1 MKRDYSLDFLRIV
14 ACILVIVIHVANVYC
29 RAYTNIDSV
38 NYIGA
43 IIFNTIARVSVP
55 IFFMISGALL
65 IKPSEFNIKKYLQ
78 RIWRL
83 LFALIAWNFIYFL
96 FNKYYLGN
104 DLNFYDSFIESFVE
118 PTKRHLWFMYAIIG
132 IYIILPFVQNMCKNL
147 SKQEE
152 NLFMGLWL
160 FFVGVVYIIKLELK
174 LEINYLIPIIQGTYY
189 LGYFVVGSILYR
201 RIKEKKLDNKWHKF
215 LILLSIM
222 CYVITIVGS
231 CYLSFKHDK
240 YYNLLLGYRSIYY
253 MLSSISIYLLFI
265 NNKEKFRE
273 NKLITSI
280 SGLSFG
286 IYLIHPV
293 FLNLITE
300 NIEIIN
306 QISYAFIPLYTVVIF
321 ILSYI
326 ACLIIKKI
334 PYINKILG

>member
-1 MKRDYSLDFLRIV
+1 
-14 ACILVIVIHVANVYC
+14 
-29 RAYTNIDSV
+29 
-38 NYIGA
+38 
-43 IIFNTIARVSVP
+43 
-55 IFFMISGALL
+55 
-65 IKPSEFNIKKYLQ
+65 
-78 RIWRL
+78 
-83 LFALIAWNFIYFL
+83 
-96 FNKYYLGN
+96 
-104 DLNFYDSFIESFVE
+104 
-118 PTKRHLWFMYAIIG
+118 
-132 IYIILPFVQNMCKNL
+132 
-147 SKQEE
+147 
-152 NLFMGLWL
+152 
-160 FFVGVVYIIKLELK
+160 
-174 LEINYLIPIIQGTYY
+174 
-189 LGYFVVGSILYR
+189 
-201 RIKEKKLDNKWHKF
+201 
-215 LILLSIM
+215 
-222 CYVITIVGS
+222 
-231 CYLSFKHDK
+231 
-240 YYNLLLGYRSIYY
+240 

>member
-96 FNKYYLGN
+96 FNKYYLEN

-201 RIKEKKLDNKWHKF
+201 RISEKKLDNKWHKF

-240 YYNLLLGYRSIYY
+240 YYNLAQKYLPKGTSGVMSITLNGTRQEA
-253 MLSSISIYLLFI
+253 MEFM
-265 NNKEKFRE
+265 
-273 NKLITSI
+273 NKLKLASNEVHVADIRTCVLHPASATHRQLTDEQLI
-280 SGLSFG
+280 ACGINPSMIRVSAGL
-286 IYLIHPV
+286 
-293 FLNLITE
+293 E
-300 NIEIIN
+300 NINDIIQDFKN
-306 QISYAFIPLYTVVIF
+306 ALD
-321 ILSYI
+321 
-326 ACLIIKKI
+326 
-334 PYINKILG
+334 